1 MNATP
6 GEQLVGAY
14 LKIVEGCD
22 VVSYNV
28 RPPGGGVRG
37 LEEFDVLGLDFK
49 NSTAFLCEVTT
60 HIAGTS
66 PVSIERL
73 KTKHK
78 RQRKYARDHLRQ
90 FTDIRYM
97 FWSPRVPVG
106 KQTKELAKLKK
117 IEAVINADYAARID
131 ELAQEATRRRN
142 DEGNDAFRILQI
154 LAHLRR

>member
-14 LKIVEGCD
+14 LKVVEDCD

-28 RPPGGGVRG
+28 RPPGGGLRG

-49 NSTAFLCEVTT
+49 KSRAFLCEVTT
-60 HIAGTS
+60 HIAGVS

-73 KTKHK
+73 KNKHK

-90 FTDIRYM
+90 V
-97 FWSPRVPVG
+97 W
-106 KQTKELAKLKK
+106 
-117 IEAVINADYAARID
+117 
-131 ELAQEATRRRN
+131 
-142 DEGNDAFRILQI
+142 
-154 LAHLRR
+154 